1 MERYIEIDGQKI
13 PVTEEVYQAYMQP
26 EWKERKRIQRLKW
39 TDAESSLSIEQM
51 LEDGV
56 DIPYFGPT
64 VEQIVMLK
72 MLMEELHNALEELTP
87 DDRTLLELSGSGWS
101 DRSIAKETGIPQTT
115 VSYRRK
121 ALLKKIRENLKN
133 VCSL

>member
-39 TDAESSLSIEQM
+39 ADAESTLSIEQM

-87 DDRTLLELSGSGWS
+87 DDRTLMEMIGSGVS
-101 DRSIAKETGIPQTT
+101 DREISKKTGIPRST
-115 VSYRRK
+115 YIHRK
-121 ALLKKIRENLKN
+121 KMLLRGLKEKIVNNL
-133 VCSL
+133 

>member
-13 PVTEEVYQAYMQP
+13 PVTEEVYQAYKRP
-26 EWKERKRIQRLKW
+26 AWRERKQRQKI
-39 TDAESSLSIEQM
+39 TGEGMETPLSIEQM

-56 DIPYFGPT
+56 DIPYYGPT

-87 DDRTLLELSGSGWS
+87 DDRTLMEMIGSGVS
-101 DRSIAKETGIPQTT
+101 DREISKKTGIPRST
-115 VSYRRK
+115 YIHRK
-121 ALLKKIRENLKN
+121 KMLLRGLKEKIVNNL
-133 VCSL
+133 